1 LRAEPR
7 RGPAWEIAISHA
19 LLRRVAAREVPPV
32 VRIYRPT
39 PTLAFGRL
47 DQAAAG
53 FPSAVREARSRAFE
67 PVLRL
72 AGGHAAAYGPGS
84 VVCEEIVAADRAFEG
99 VERRYDSFV
108 ARLRDVLGALG
119 AEVAIGA
126 LPGEYCA
133 GRHSLNVGG
142 RTKVAGVAQRVVK
155 GGALVSAAIVVA
167 DGDRLREVLTAVYG
181 SLGVE
186 LDPRTVGALEDELPG
201 ASVDDLVPRLAA
213 AFAGSGAPDTEL
225 VGSTA
230 TREIAAELLS
240 RHAIAESDS

>member
-1 LRAEPR
+1 
-7 RGPAWEIAISHA
+7 
-19 LLRRVAAREVPPV
+19 
-32 VRIYRPT
+32 
-39 PTLAFGRL
+39 
-47 DQAAAG
+47 
-53 FPSAVREARSRAFE
+53 
-67 PVLRL
+67 
-72 AGGHAAAYGPGS
+72 
-84 VVCEEIVAADRAFEG
+84 
-99 VERRYDSFV
+99 
-108 ARLRDVLGALG
+108 
-119 AEVAIGA
+119 
-126 LPGEYCA
+126 
-133 GRHSLNVGG
+133 
-142 RTKVAGVAQRVVK
+142 VVK

>member
-1 LRAEPR
+1 MRTDPR

-47 DQAAAG
+47 DQVAAG

-84 VVCEEIVAADRAFEG
+84 VVCEEIVAADHAFEG
-99 VERRYDSFV
+99 VEQRYDSFV
-108 ARLRDVLGALG
+108 ARLRAALAALG
-119 AEVAIGA
+119 AEVAVGA
-126 LPGEYCA
+126 LAGEYCA

-142 RTKVAGVAQRVVK
+142 QTKVAGVAQRVVK
-155 GGALVSAAIVVA
+155 GGALVSAVIVVA
-167 DGDRLREVLTAVYG
+167 GGDRLREVLTAVYG

-186 LDPRTVGALEDELPG
+186 LEPRTVGALEDELPG
-201 ASVDDLVPRLAA
+201 ASVDDLVPRLTA
-213 AFAGSGAPDTEL
+213 AFAGSGTPDTEPA
-225 VGSTA
+225 GSTT
-230 TREIAAELLS
+230 TREIAAELVS
-240 RHAIAESDS
+240 RHAVVESGS